1 MDKVTIGETIKKER
15 LSKNLTLHQLAIKA
29 GINRYQTVMRIEA
42 GEEDYKIDTLLSLL
56 EALEI
61 SVTFSDTQPTFNF
74 KNIKSAKND

>member
-15 LSKNLTLHQLAIKA
+15 LSKNLTMQQLATKA

-56 EALEI
+56 EALNL
-61 SVTFSDTQPTFNF
+61 SLVFSEDNEMIFDF
-74 KNIKSAKND
+74 KNVKSG